1 MGALLPPH
9 THTLDLNQPTWRENQ
24 SAYSNLNAAEA
35 SWGYGRCLW
44 AAGGWRGV
52 SPEKSPQMTQLG
64 RSEGLVGGEGRL
76 VFQVEDIADVK
87 NLGDC
92 RRVSGICAHSVVEQL
107 G

>member
-1 MGALLPPH
+1 
-9 THTLDLNQPTWRENQ
+9 
-24 SAYSNLNAAEA
+24 
-35 SWGYGRCLW
+35 
-44 AAGGWRGV
+44 
-52 SPEKSPQMTQLG
+52 MTQLG